1 MECAEGSGQLILCL
15 VRRMKNVAL
24 IRVPTVEFSRE
35 EVPGHS
41 MFRGGGVDAFTDQLS
56 ERLRAALSQ
65 RSIPCTAV
73 ARTFKPCGSGF
84 TADNAGCRHLITVC
98 AEPNGTPGANITIRA
113 TPRRN
118 RSAGWESFEPAFHAA
133 VEAQFPRGDCQ
144 WMTLDEFIE
153 SAQSV

>member
-1 MECAEGSGQLILCL
+1 
-15 VRRMKNVAL
+15 MKNVAL

-84 TADNAGCRHLITVC
+84 TADNAVSASNYRLRR
-98 AEPNGTPGANITIRA
+98 AERDARSEHHD
-113 TPRRN
+113 PRY
-118 RSAGWESFEPAFHAA
+118 PA
-133 VEAQFPRGDCQ
+133 EKPQRGLGVFR
-144 WMTLDEFIE
+144 TRF
-153 SAQSV
+153 SRRR